1 MANYLKQFLNF
12 SVVIITIGVL
22 SDGTAQAFGTTTL
35 VICPHQDLQ
44 AAINGADPG
53 DTITIRGVCFG
64 RFTVGKDLRLVG
76 ARHHGAILHANAPGT
91 VLTIE
96 ERATVV
102 VKKLTITNGKGEDDG
117 TTGGIIVNGVAQLC
131 PLYCGNYFVWG
142 SSWQRRIPV
151 EAC

>member
-1 MANYLKQFLNF
+1 MTSFLKTFLDT
-12 SVVIITIGVL
+12 SLVMITISVL
-22 SDGTAQAFGTTTL
+22 SAGNAQAGGTTTH
-35 VICPHQDLQ
+35 VTCPRDDLQ

-96 ERATVV
+96 ERATVG

-117 TTGGIIVNGVAQLC
+117 TAGGIIVNGVAQLF
-131 PLYCGNYFVWG
+131 PLYCGNYFVCG
-142 SSWQRRIPV
+142 SSWQQRIPI